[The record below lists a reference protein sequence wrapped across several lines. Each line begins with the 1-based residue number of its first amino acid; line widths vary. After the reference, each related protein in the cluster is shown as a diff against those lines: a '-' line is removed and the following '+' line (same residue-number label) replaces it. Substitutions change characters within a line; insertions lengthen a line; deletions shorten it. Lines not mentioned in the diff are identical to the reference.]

1 MTTDTAIGHTE
12 TTDTETTDTETTVT
26 TATDIATTDTRKRE
40 IATANDQST
49 KDYKK
54 TTATYR
60 RVRNLLRPNSTTE
73 RHHFRLRATSAT
85 RLPQTL

>member
-40 IATANDQST
+40 IATANTQST
-49 KDYKK
+49 KDHKK

-60 RVRNLLRPNSTTE
+60 RVTNLLRPNSTTK
-73 RHHFRLRATSAT
+73 RHHFSLPATSAT
-85 RLPQTL
+85 RLPQT